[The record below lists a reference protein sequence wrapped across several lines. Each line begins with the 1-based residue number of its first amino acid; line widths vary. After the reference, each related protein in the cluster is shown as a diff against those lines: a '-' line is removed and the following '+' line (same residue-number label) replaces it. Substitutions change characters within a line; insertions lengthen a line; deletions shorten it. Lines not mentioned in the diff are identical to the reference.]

1 MLYSSVTSVRAQP
14 RVYSR
19 RTRRANDEPYL
30 LLVWVRLVARLLLGR
45 TPMVL
50 LESAI
55 KLIRRGAPS
64 KKGRGAMQPGLF
76 FAYGQ
81 KQLFMARYVQS
92 YFYFIVCLT
101 AHSSRIF
108 APLTARALRY

>member
-50 LESAI
+50 LGPAI
-55 KLIRRGAPS
+55 KLLWRGAPP
-64 KKGRGAMQPGLF
+64 KKAGERCDRGCSLPTDKKNFSWHGM
-76 FAYGQ
+76 Y
-81 KQLFMARYVQS
+81 RVS
-92 YFYFIVCLT
+92 FIVVCLT
-101 AHSSRIF
+101 ADSTRIF